1 MYSLNLYAF
10 EYKHQQGHL
19 WYLTITLFVYSSA
32 LTCPAAPF
40 VEKSF
45 LQTVKNTLS
54 REGLFVVNL
63 VSRSRAIKNS
73 VLLRMKEVKMETS
86 FFLSL
91 NLLAYLSGVFKSHL
105 SCFFSVK
112 IDIPSLVLKTW
123 VHFFGID

>member
-91 NLLAYLSGVFKSHL
+91 NLLAYLSGVFSGLILVASSQLKLIYPAL
-105 SCFFSVK
+105 SSRLGFIF
-112 IDIPSLVLKTW
+112 LV
-123 VHFFGID
+123 